1 MALLLLN
8 DVLILCVL
16 VAVHWYL
23 WRRLVKDVSGRG
35 SPWRRAGTVLVWL
48 FVAVS
53 VGILTAGPDVALFQ
67 ALRVFAWADLWA
79 ALLGYLTLAL
89 LLGEVAR
96 PLLRRWLARRA
107 ARTPDGL
114 GTETDPAPEGPA
126 PGDPAGEVLAG
137 AGRGSGSEASR
148 QSGKGNVGED
158 LPASAGADGEG
169 SGSDASGDNGTR
181 STGPPRR
188 LFVAR
193 TVAVG
198 ATALAAAL
206 TYDDAM
212 AGESPSQSP
221 GDGGIEVS
229 LPFTGRWRVENSP
242 ARRIPSHGTDMFG
255 GRYAIDFVGVDERH
269 RTAGS
274 RSWRTFLATEPP
286 ELYFAFGQPV
296 LAPRSGTVVAVHDG
310 EIDHEGRRS
319 QLALVP
325 YALGQ
330 AGRLRQGVNG
340 VAGNHVILSMPESR
354 TFLAL
359 AHFQAGSI
367 RVSVGDKVEEGQHL
381 GNCGN
386 SGNSTQPHVHMQAMD
401 SSDLSVARGVPMLFR
416 RFREWPSNPDQ
427 FRVRERAM
435 PGERAVVEPLPVPS
449 KAPGH

>member
-8 DVLILCVL
+8 DVLLLCVL
-16 VAVHWYL
+16 AALHWYL
-23 WRRLVKDVSGRG
+23 WKRLVKDVSRQGG
-35 SPWRRAGTVLVWL
+35 PWRRAGTVLVFL
-48 FVAVS
+48 FVAIS

-67 ALRVFAWADLWA
+67 TLRVFAWADLWA

-89 LLGEVAR
+89 LLGEVVR
-96 PLLRRWLARRA
+96 PLLRRWFARRA
-107 ARTPDGL
+107 ARTP
-114 GTETDPAPEGPA
+114 EGPGEETGPA
-126 PGDPAGEVLAG
+126 RQDPAGEVLAG
-137 AGRGSGSEASR
+137 AGHGSGSEANR
-148 QSGKGNVGED
+148 QSGKGG
-158 LPASAGADGEG
+158 GADGPTSPGPEGEG
-169 SGSDASGDNGTR
+169 SGNDAPGDNGTGEA
-181 STGPPRR
+181 GPPRR

-198 ATALAAAL
+198 ATALAGVL
-206 TYDDAM
+206 TYDEAM
-212 AGESPSQSP
+212 ASELPSQSP

-242 ARRIPSHGTDMFG
+242 ARRVPSHGTDMFG

-330 AGRLRQGVNG
+330 AGRVRQGVG
-340 VAGNHVILSMPESR
+340 AVAGNHVIISMPESR

-367 RVSVGDKVEEGQHL
+367 RVSVGEKVAEGQHI

-416 RFREWPSNPDQ
+416 RFREWPSSPDH